1 MAMLWL
7 FLRNNRYYDE
17 YLDGI
22 VYAACVGLGFAGA
35 ENILYLLQSEDWV
48 LTGIVRS
55 VTAVPAHFA
64 MACAMGYFYSKRHFG
79 DRRPLTAACILAVP
93 ILIHWTWDALAFSE
107 GVLPALSVVINI
119 LFVLLI
125 LYLYKS
131 TMRRISDLSSH
142 DRARM
147 TPPPIPGQGPLMP
160 PPFPP
165 SDNDNNNTPLA

>member
-1 MAMLWL
+1 
-7 FLRNNRYYDE
+7 
-17 YLDGI
+17 
-22 VYAACVGLGFAGA
+22 
-35 ENILYLLQSEDWV
+35 
-48 LTGIVRS
+48 
-55 VTAVPAHFA
+55 
-64 MACAMGYFYSKRHFG
+64 MGYFYSKRHFG
-79 DRRPLTAACILAVP
+79 DRRPLTAVCILAVP

-131 TMRRISDLSSH
+131 TMRRISDLSRH

-147 TPPPIPGQGPLMP
+147 TPPPIPGQGPLTP

>member
-1 MAMLWL
+1 
-7 FLRNNRYYDE
+7 
-17 YLDGI
+17 
-22 VYAACVGLGFAGA
+22 
-35 ENILYLLQSEDWV
+35 
-48 LTGIVRS
+48 
-55 VTAVPAHFA
+55 
-64 MACAMGYFYSKRHFG
+64 MGYFSGKRHFG
-79 DRRPLTAACILAVP
+79 DRRPLTAVCILAVP
-93 ILIHWTWDALAFSE
+93 ILVHWTWDALAFSE

-125 LYLYKS
+125 FYLYKS